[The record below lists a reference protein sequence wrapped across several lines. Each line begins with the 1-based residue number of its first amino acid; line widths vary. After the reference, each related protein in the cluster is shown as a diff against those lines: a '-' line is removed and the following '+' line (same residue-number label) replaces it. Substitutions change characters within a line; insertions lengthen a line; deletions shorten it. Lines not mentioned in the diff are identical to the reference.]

1 MTTETTT
8 LMQEKQD
15 KPKAVTEIAHSLVGG
30 DRRGDYGHPL
40 DDFCRTAVMW
50 SALLKMR
57 ITFVGVAQCM
67 IALKQSRE
75 VNKQKQDNMIDACGY
90 AECLDMCYTE
100 QARRLA
106 DDWKFDEFTGVWTKP
121 DTTETSVKKLIQDW
135 GKIGG
140 SSDFSK
146 DLYPINPPS
155 PIYPAMPRPYPLIG
169 DPLSGATGTFICSS
183 EVKSNG

>member
-1 MTTETTT
+1 
-8 LMQEKQD
+8 MQPKED

-50 SALLKMR
+50 SALLKTR

-75 VNKQKQDNMIDACGY
+75 VNRQKQDNMIDACGY

-100 QARRLA
+100 EARRKA
-106 DDWKFDEFTGVWTKP
+106 EGWKFDEYTGVWTKP
-121 DTTETSVKKLIQDW
+121 DETESNVKKLIEDW
-135 GKIGG
+135 GKVGG
-140 SSDFSK
+140 GVPYKPSDV
-146 DLYPINPPS
+146 
-155 PIYPAMPRPYPLIG
+155 PIYYPKTPFPLIG
-169 DPLSGATGTFICSS
+169 DPLPGTEPQIICTN
-183 EVKSNG
+183 EVKNG